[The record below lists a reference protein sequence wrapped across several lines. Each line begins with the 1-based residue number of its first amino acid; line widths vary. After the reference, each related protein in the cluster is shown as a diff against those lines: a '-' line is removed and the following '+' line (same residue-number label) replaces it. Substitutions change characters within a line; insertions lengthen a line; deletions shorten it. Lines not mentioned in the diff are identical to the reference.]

1 MKILTNVNKNERSK
15 VVPTKKNGG
24 HLNTFT
30 ELFDMKNGI
39 FNQNRFKTI

>member
-1 MKILTNVNKNERSK
+1 MLTKMKGQKWY
-15 VVPTKKNGG
+15 PQKKNGG